1 MNDITIDNWSL
12 VITISAYKDEDKKVK
27 EKLLLIQTVRCEKDD
42 IIHNSLVVNGIK
54 LAINQ
59 MSIQSAINDILP
71 EINSYTIGA
80 LVHFKELFINILKDY
95 DLEHIASKYA
105 LSMVPRCI
113 MYRLFNTLIK
123 DVLLKCDYDIS
134 CIEIEP
140 IHIFDKEF
148 IDKYGVDLTI
158 QADLK
163 RNKEEPIIILDH
175 DSLSIPVNIIK
186 DKN

>member
-1 MNDITIDNWSL
+1 M
-12 VITISAYKDEDKKVK
+12 
-27 EKLLLIQTVRCEKDD
+27 
-42 IIHNSLVVNGIK
+42 HNSLVVNGVK

-59 MSIQSAINDILP
+59 MYIQSAINDILP
-71 EINSYTIGA
+71 EINSYTIGV
-80 LVHFKELFINILKDY
+80 LVHFKELFKNILKDY
-95 DLEHIASKYA
+95 GYSNLNHIVSKYI
-105 LSMVPRCI
+105 LSIV
-113 MYRLFNTLIK
+113 YRLFDTLIN

-163 RNKEEPIIILDH
+163 RDKEEPIILLDH
-175 DSLSIPVNIIK
+175 DDLNIPVNIIK